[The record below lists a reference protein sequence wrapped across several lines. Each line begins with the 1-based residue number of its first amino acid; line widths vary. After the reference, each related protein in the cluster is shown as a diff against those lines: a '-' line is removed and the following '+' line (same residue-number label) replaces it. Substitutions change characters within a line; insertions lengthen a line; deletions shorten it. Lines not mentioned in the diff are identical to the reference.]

1 VPPAKRTTKKA
12 APAKKPLAK
21 KKVAVTKPRR
31 TKHEVVLE
39 FALSLPGAWED
50 HPWGEVVVKVGKKIF
65 VFLGMPE
72 TSTGCGVKL
81 RESHEEALGIDGA
94 EPSGYGLGKAGWVN
108 VPFGRSPSVGVICDW
123 VEESY
128 RTVAPKKLV
137 KELDER
143 G

>member
-1 VPPAKRTTKKA
+1 MPPAKRATKK
-12 APAKKPLAK
+12 PAKKAPKQA
-21 KKVAVTKPRR
+21 ATKPRR
-31 TKHEVVLE
+31 TKHEAVLE

-65 VFLGMPE
+65 VFLGMPD

-81 RESHEEALGIDGA
+81 PESREAALAVEGA
-94 EPSGYGLGKAGWVN
+94 GPSGYGLGKSGWVI
-108 VPFGRSPSVGVICDW
+108 VPFGRSPSVGVICDC